1 MKNNKSNLLSI
12 KEQFA
17 KRRKNTKRRIRINK
31 LKNKKEEDYLIS
43 VNFKN
48 YEKYIF
54 FKCYN
59 WIKN

>member
-31 LKNKKEEDYLIS
+31 LKRKKKKNIYYQLILKIT
-43 VNFKN
+43 KN
-48 YEKYIF
+48 IYFLNVTIG
-54 FKCYN
+54 
-59 WIKN
+59 

>member
-31 LKNKKEEDYLIS
+31 LKRKKEEDYLIS

-54 FKCYN
+54 FKCNN